1 MAIKEWL
8 ITGFITA
15 SMLISNVVFSE
26 KTLLNVSYDPTRE
39 LYQEFNM
46 AFAKYWQEKTR
57 EIVTIQQVHGAS
69 GKQARSVI
77 EGLEADVVTLASAND
92 IDNIAERA
100 KLLPENWQKRLA
112 LHSTPYTSTIVFL
125 VRKGNPKG
133 IKDWDDLARSGIEVI
148 TPNPKT
154 SGGAQWNYLAAWEYG
169 KRKFSEEKVKGFVRN
184 IYGNVP
190 VMDSSSRGAT
200 ATFVERGI
208 GDVFIAWE
216 KEALLAIRE
225 HGADKFEMVI
235 PSLSILAQPPVAI
248 IDKVVDKK
256 GTRPI
261 AEAYLKYLYSEKGQ
275 EIAAKHFYR
284 PTNANI
290 AKKYADQF
298 PAIALFK
305 IDEAFGSWKSA
316 YKAHFAEGGTF
327 DQIYSR
333 E

>member
-8 ITGFITA
+8 ITSFIVA

-39 LYQEFNM
+39 LYQEFNV
-46 AFAKYWQEKTR
+46 AFAKYWQEKTQ
-57 EIVTIQQVHGAS
+57 EIVTIQQIHGAS

-92 IDNIAERA
+92 IDSIAEKA

-200 ATFVERGI
+200 ATFVERGV

-216 KEALLAIRE
+216 KEALLVIRE
-225 HGADKFEMVI
+225 HGSDKFEMVI
-235 PSLSILAQPPVAI
+235 PSLSVLAQPPVAI

-261 AEAYLKYLYSEKGQ
+261 AQAYLKYLYSEEGQ

-305 IDEAFGSWKSA
+305 IDEAFGGWKSA
-316 YKAHFAEGGTF
+316 YKTHFAEGGTF
-327 DQIYSR
+327 DQIHSQ